1 MIKSKVGLGREGKLI
16 LVGQWSLGIKSGM
29 CDFLRKVLREV
40 NEILRVERI
49 ELRKHSLFV
58 EFDIIARQL
67 RISPFNIHVIIVIIT
82 TALILIQALQCL
94 NFLLSTLVILY
105 LFWFLV
111 YSFLVKYSY
120 LINFDNHRHL

>member
-1 MIKSKVGLGREGKLI
+1 M
-16 LVGQWSLGIKSGM
+16 GIKSGI
-29 CDFLRKVLREV
+29 CDLLRKVLRKVLREV
-40 NEILRVERI
+40 NEILRVVRI

-82 TALILIQALQCL
+82 TALILIQALLCL

-120 LINFDNHRHL
+120 LVNLDNHCHL